1 MPLPVS
7 RRDFIAAL
15 GATFAGSLLGA
26 PALRAIAPLYPP
38 VDLSYFRTPV
48 TPAPAEIRWGYA
60 AITWNGNDR
69 QAIDDIA
76 ALGFPGI
83 QVRTNAIE
91 EFNSSAQALRDL
103 LDQHQLKL
111 VAFSSGEL
119 DVDSSEDAQL
129 MLHTDHAKFLRDAGG
144 SYLQVIGARPKNRV
158 VVDDDYKNMGHML
171 TDLGKRTA
179 DIGVQL
185 GFHNHMYSL
194 GQSAG
199 EVDKIFDAVDP
210 RYAKL
215 ELDIAHYWAAG
226 GDPAKA
232 VEEYHDRLLFLHIKD
247 AVTVTP
253 SKESDNRPYRFV
265 ELGQGTVDIP
275 AVFAAL
281 QEIQFR
287 GWAVIELDGPTDP
300 SRTPKQS
307 AEISKTYV
315 EQKLGYTI

>member
-1 MPLPVS
+1 MSFRVS
-7 RRDFIAAL
+7 RRDFIATI
-15 GATFAGSLLGA
+15 GATVAGSLL
-26 PALRAIAPLYPP
+26 
-38 VDLSYFRTPV
+38 RTP
-48 TPAPAEIRWGYA
+48 TLGAITPLNSPTGLEHLRTPGMPAPAEIRWGYA
-60 AITWNGNDR
+60 AITWNANDR
-69 QAIDDIA
+69 QAIDDIS

-83 QVRTNAIE
+83 QLRANAIA
-91 EFNSSAQALRDL
+91 EFNGSAQAVHDL
-103 LDQHQLKL
+103 LDQHKLKL
-111 VAFSSGEL
+111 VAFSSGDL
-119 DVDSSEDAQL
+119 DIDAPAEAQL
-129 MLHTDHAKFLRDAGG
+129 AMHTDHAKFTHDAGG
-144 SYLQVIGARPKNRV
+144 DYLQVIGARPKNRLIT
-158 VVDDDYKNMGHML
+158 DDDYKNMGHLL
-171 TDLGKRTA
+171 TDLGKRTS

-215 ELDIAHYWAAG
+215 ELDVAHYWAGG

-232 VEEYHDRLLFLHIKD
+232 VGEYRDRLLFLHIKD
-247 AVTVTP
+247 AVDVTP
-253 SKESDNRPYRFV
+253 SKDSDNKPYRFV
-265 ELGQGTVDIP
+265 ELGQGKVDLP

-281 QEIQFR
+281 QEIEFR

-307 AEISKTYV
+307 AEISKNYV

>member
-1 MPLPVS
+1 MPFHPS
-7 RRDFIAAL
+7 RRDFIATI
-15 GATFAGSLLGA
+15 GATLAGSLLRA
-26 PALRAIAPLYPP
+26 PALEAVAPVHSPA
-38 VDLSYFRTPV
+38 DLSHSGTPAA
-48 TPAPAEIRWGYA
+48 PAPAEIRWGYA

-69 QAIDDIA
+69 QAITDVS

-83 QVRTNAIE
+83 QLRANSIA
-91 EFNSSAQALRDL
+91 EFNGSAQAVRDL
-103 LDQHQLKL
+103 LDQNKLKL

-129 MLHTDHAKFLRDAGG
+129 MLHSANAKFVHDAGG
-144 SYLQVIGARPKNRV
+144 GYLQVIGARPKNRLV
-158 VVDDDYKNMGHML
+158 TDQDYTNMGRML

-179 DIGVQL
+179 DIGVPL

-194 GQSAG
+194 GQSVG
-199 EVDKIFDAVDP
+199 EVDKIFDAVDT

-232 VEEYHDRLLFLHIKD
+232 IPEYRDRLLFLHIKD
-247 AVTVTP
+247 VVDVTP
-253 SKESDNRPYRFV
+253 SKESDNHPYRFV
-265 ELGQGTVDIP
+265 ELGQGKVDIP

-281 QEIQFR
+281 QQIQFS

-315 EQKLGYTI
+315 EQKLGYTV

>member
-1 MPLPVS
+1 MPLDVS
-7 RRDFIAAL
+7 RRDFIATL
-15 GATFAGSLLGA
+15 GATLAGSLLRA
-26 PALRAIAPLYPP
+26 PALRAVAPLYPP

-69 QAIDDIA
+69 QAIDDVA

-83 QVRTNAIE
+83 QLRANAVA
-91 EFNSSAQALRDL
+91 EFSGSAQAVHDL

-129 MLHTDHAKFLRDAGG
+129 TLHTANAKFLKDAGG
-144 SYLQVIGARPKNRV
+144 DYLQVIGARPKNRLV
-158 VVDDDYKNMGHML
+158 TDDDYKNMGHL
-171 TDLGKRTA
+171 LNDLGKRTA
-179 DIGVQL
+179 DMGVQL
-185 GFHNHMYSL
+185 GLHNHMYSL

-199 EVDKIFDAVDP
+199 EVDKIFDAVDT

-215 ELDIAHYWAAG
+215 ELDVAHYWAAG

-232 VEEYHDRLLFLHIKD
+232 IEEYRNRLLFLHIKD
-247 AVTVTP
+247 AVDVTP
-253 SKESDNRPYRFV
+253 SKESDNKPYRFV
-265 ELGQGTVDIP
+265 ELGQGKVDLP

-307 AEISKTYV
+307 AEISKNYI

>member
-1 MPLPVS
+1 MPSKFS

-15 GATFAGSLLGA
+15 GITAAGSVLRA
-26 PALRAIAPLYPP
+26 PAIEAIAPLYPP
-38 VDLSYFRTPV
+38 MDLSYFRRPV

-69 QAIDDIA
+69 QAIDDIS

-83 QVRTNAIE
+83 QLRANAVK
-91 EFNSSAQALRDL
+91 EFNGDAKAVHDL

-119 DVDSSEDAQL
+119 DVDSSEDAQI
-129 MLHTDHAKFLRDAGG
+129 MMHMANAKFLHDAGG
-144 SYLQVIGARPKNRV
+144 EYLQVIGARPKDRV
-158 VVDDDYKNMGHML
+158 VVDDDYKNMGRML

-179 DIGVQL
+179 DMGVQL
-185 GFHNHMYSL
+185 SLHNHMYSL
-194 GQSAG
+194 AQSAG
-199 EVDKIFDAVDP
+199 EVDKVFDAVDP
-210 RYAKL
+210 RYVKL
-215 ELDIAHYWAAG
+215 ELDIAHYWCAG

-232 VEEYHDRLLFLHIKD
+232 VDEYRGRLLFLHIKD
-247 AVTVTP
+247 AIDVTP
-253 SKESDNRPYRFV
+253 SKDSDNKPYRFV
-265 ELGQGTVDIP
+265 ELGNGKVDIP

>member
-1 MPLPVS
+1 MSLRVS
-7 RRDFIAAL
+7 RRDFIAAV
-15 GATFAGSLLGA
+15 GATAAGSLLRA
-26 PALRAIAPLYPP
+26 PALKAVASLDSPNN
-38 VDLSYFRTPV
+38 LSHFRTPV

-76 ALGFPGI
+76 ALDFPGI
-83 QVRTNAIE
+83 QLRANAIA
-91 EFNSSAQALRDL
+91 EFNNSAQAVHDL

-111 VAFSSGEL
+111 VAFSSGDL
-119 DVDSSEDAQL
+119 DVDAPEEAQL
-129 MLHTDHAKFLRDAGG
+129 ATHTDHAKFTRDAGG
-144 SYLQVIGARPKNRV
+144 SYLQVTSARPKNRLIT
-158 VVDDDYKNMGHML
+158 DDDYKNLGHML

-179 DIGVQL
+179 DIGIQL
-185 GFHNHMYSL
+185 GYHNHMGSL
-194 GQSAG
+194 GQGPG
-199 EVDKIFDAVDP
+199 EVDKIMDAADP

-215 ELDIAHYWAAG
+215 ELDIAHYFAAG

-232 VEEYHDRLLFLHIKD
+232 VEEYRGRLLFLHIKD
-247 AVTVTP
+247 VVTTVP
-253 SKESDNRPYRFV
+253 AADNNNQAYRFV
-265 ELGQGTVDIP
+265 ELGRGEINLP

-281 QEIQFR
+281 QETQFR

-307 AEISKTYV
+307 AEISKAYV